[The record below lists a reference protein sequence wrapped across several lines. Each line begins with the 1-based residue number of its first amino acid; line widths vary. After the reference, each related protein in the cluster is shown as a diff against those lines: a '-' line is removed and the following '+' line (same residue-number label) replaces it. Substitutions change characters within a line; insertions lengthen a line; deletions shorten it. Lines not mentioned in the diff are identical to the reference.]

1 MRYISTRGRAPALD
15 FDDVLLTG
23 LARDGGLYVPE
34 HWPHID
40 ADMLRAMRGLSY
52 AELTVRV
59 LHPFMESI
67 AEADLGAMAEAAY
80 ATFDDPDV
88 APLRQLDRGY
98 LMELFHG
105 PTLAFKDL
113 AMQLLSRLFDHVLQR
128 RGQRVTIVGATSG
141 DTGAAAIAAC
151 RDRPAI
157 DVFILFPKG
166 RVSSVQ
172 QRQMTT
178 VTSANVHAIAVDGNF
193 DDCQALVKAM
203 FNDHGFRDAINMTA
217 VNSINWARVAAQIVY
232 FVRAAAEL
240 EAGRRPLS
248 FCVPTGN
255 FGCVFSGYAARAMG
269 VPIERLIVATNRN
282 DILHR
287 FFQSGRYAVEGV
299 VATQSPSMDIQV
311 ASNFERLLFDLA
323 GRDGAATDALMQNLS
338 RSGHFSVPKEWMD
351 KARACFASARVDE
364 DTTTRTI
371 AEMEREAGLLIDPH
385 TAVAL
390 RAAKEAGGGENLVTL
405 STAHPA
411 KFPEAVERAV
421 GHRPPL
427 PASLADLFERP
438 ERMTE
443 LPNDLAVVQDF
454 VRNHARPAA

>member
-1 MRYISTRGRAPALD
+1 MRYVSTRGKAPVLE
-15 FDDVLLTG
+15 FEDVLLTG

-34 HWPHID
+34 TWPAID
-40 ADMLRAMRGLSY
+40 AAALSAMRGLPY
-52 AELTVRV
+52 DELAVRV
-59 LHPFMESI
+59 LHPFMSGISEDEL
-67 AEADLGAMAEAAY
+67 ATMAADAY
-80 ATFDDPDV
+80 ARFDDPAV
-88 APLRQLDRGY
+88 TPLRRMTHGH

-113 AMQLLSRLFDHVLQR
+113 AMQLLSRLFDHVLQK
-128 RGQRVTIVGATSG
+128 RGQHVTIVGATSG
-141 DTGAAAIAAC
+141 DTGAAAIEAC

-157 DVFILFPKG
+157 DVFILFPEG
-166 RVSSVQ
+166 RVSPVQ

-178 VTSANVHAIAVDGNF
+178 VTSANVHAIAIQGNF
-193 DDCQALVKAM
+193 DDCQALVKGM
-203 FNDHGFRDAINMTA
+203 FNDHGFRDRIAMTA

-240 EAGRRPLS
+240 DAGRRPVS

-287 FFQSGRYAVEGV
+287 FFQTGSYQVEGV

-323 GRDGAATDALMQNLS
+323 GRDGAATAALMKDLS
-338 RSGHFSVPKEWMD
+338 TSGSFSVPAAWMEA
-351 KARACFASARVDE
+351 ARACFASARVDE
-364 DTTTRTI
+364 ETTTRTI
-371 AEMEREAGLLIDPH
+371 AETLREDAYLADPH

-390 RAAKEAGGGENLVTL
+390 RAAMEAGGGDAMVTL
-405 STAHPA
+405 ATAHPA
-411 KFPEAVERAV
+411 KFPDAVERAV
-421 GHRPPL
+421 GRRPDL
-427 PASLADLFERP
+427 PASMHDLYERP
-438 ERMTE
+438 ERVTV
-443 LPNDLAVVQDF
+443 LANDLATVQEF
-454 VRNHARPAA
+454 IGARTRAAA